1 MIPAKLQRLEE
12 KMHTWRIEAVALN
25 AGASLTYLTGLDFHL
40 MERPVVLLH
49 RIGGTPLLIL
59 PELEAAKLDHLD
71 YPIDTCFY
79 SDIPD
84 RQPQV
89 FKQAITSLH
98 LLETRIGI
106 EPGQLRLLEYQLL
119 RTVLPES
126 AFIDGSGVLSALRSI
141 KDAEELTLLEKAVA
155 IAERA
160 LQATL
165 LQVRIGTSEYEFASE
180 LVMQLLRHGSQT
192 NLPFAPI
199 VASGPNGAN
208 PHALPGERRL
218 TPGDLLVVD
227 WGARWHGYAADLTRT
242 FGVGQVDRQEQ
253 EIHAIVRRANRAG
266 RTAGR
271 PEFPCA
277 MIDEAART
285 VIEKAG
291 YGDHFTHRTGHGI
304 GLECHEPPYIHAD
317 NQQLLQPGMTF
328 TVEPGIYLRNQ
339 NGVRIED
346 DVVITDG
353 GCRSLSSFSRELIY
367 IS

>member
-12 KMHTWRIEAVALN
+12 NLQTWRIEAVALN

-49 RIGGTPLLIL
+49 RIGTTPLLVL

-71 YPIDTCFY
+71 YPIDIYFY
-79 SDIPD
+79 SDNPE
-84 RQPQV
+84 QWQQV
-89 FKQAITSLH
+89 FKQAITSLQ
-98 LLETRIGI
+98 LAETQIGI

-119 RTVLPES
+119 RAVLPES
-126 AFIDGSGVLSALRSI
+126 AFTDGSAVLSALRSI
-141 KDAEELTLLEKAVA
+141 KDAEELSLLEKAVT

-165 LQVRIGTSEYEFASE
+165 LQARVGISEYEFASE
-180 LVMQLLRHGSQT
+180 LVVQLLRHGSQA
-192 NLPFAPI
+192 NLPFTPI

-208 PHALPGERRL
+208 PHARPGVRRL
-218 TPGDLLVVD
+218 TSGDLLVVD
-227 WGARWHGYAADLTRT
+227 WGARWQGYAADLTRT
-242 FGVGQVDRQEQ
+242 FAVGHVAQQEQ
-253 EIHAIVRRANRAG
+253 EIHAIVRRANRVG
-266 RTAGR
+266 RAAGR
-271 PEFPCA
+271 PELTCA
-277 MIDEAART
+277 MVDEATRS
-285 VIEKAG
+285 VIKEAG
-291 YGDHFTHRTGHGI
+291 YGAHFTHRTGHGI
-304 GLECHEPPYIHAD
+304 GLECHESPYIHAD
-317 NQQLLQPGMTF
+317 NRQRLQPGMTF

-346 DVVITDG
+346 NVVITEN

>member
-1 MIPAKLQRLEE
+1 MIPAKLRRLEE
-12 KMHTWRIEAVALN
+12 KLHTWRIEAVALN
-25 AGASLTYLTGLDFHL
+25 AGASLTYLTGLDFHV

-49 RIGGTPLLIL
+49 RIGSTPLLIL
-59 PELEAAKLDHLD
+59 PELEAARLDHLD
-71 YPIDTCFY
+71 YPIDACFY
-79 SDIPD
+79 SENPD
-84 RQPQV
+84 QWPQV
-89 FKQAITSLH
+89 FKEAVASLQLIETS
-98 LLETRIGI
+98 IGI

-119 RTVLPES
+119 RTGLPES
-126 AFIDGSGVLSALRSI
+126 AFTDGSAVLSALRSI
-141 KDAEELTLLEKAVA
+141 KDAEELALLEKAVD

-165 LQVRIGTSEYEFASE
+165 LQVRIGISEYEFAEE
-180 LVMQLLRHGSQT
+180 LVVQLLRHGSHA
-192 NLPFAPI
+192 NLPFTPI

-208 PHALPGERRL
+208 PHARPGERRL
-218 TPGDLLVVD
+218 ASGDLLVVD

-253 EIHAIVRRANRAG
+253 EMYAIVRRANCAG
-266 RTAGR
+266 RLAGR

-277 MIDEAART
+277 AIDKAARA
-285 VIEKAG
+285 VIEEAG
-291 YGDHFTHRTGHGI
+291 YGARFTHRTGHGI

-317 NQQLLQPGMTF
+317 NQHLLQPGMTF
-328 TVEPGIYLRNQ
+328 TVEPGIYLPSR

-353 GCRSLSSFSRELIY
+353 GCRSLSSFSRELIF

>member
-12 KMHTWRIEAVALN
+12 KLQTWRIEAVALN

-49 RIGGTPLLIL
+49 RVGSTPLLIL

-79 SDIPD
+79 SDNPD
-84 RQPQV
+84 QWPQV
-89 FKQAITSLH
+89 FKQAIASLH
-98 LLETRIGI
+98 LLETQIGI
-106 EPGQLRLLEYQLL
+106 EPGQLRLLEYHLL
-119 RTVLPES
+119 RTVLSES
-126 AFIDGSGVLSALRSI
+126 AFTDGSGILAALRSI
-141 KDAEELTLLEKAVA
+141 KDAEELALLEKAVA

-165 LQVRIGTSEYEFASE
+165 LQARVGISEYEFASE
-180 LVMQLLRHGSQT
+180 LVMQLLRHGSET
-192 NLPFAPI
+192 NLPFTPI
-199 VASGPNGAN
+199 VASGPNGAT
-208 PHALPGERRL
+208 PHARPGERRL
-218 TPGDLLVVD
+218 TSGDLLVVD

-242 FGVGQVDRQEQ
+242 FGVGHVAQQEQ
-253 EIHAIVRRANRAG
+253 EIHAIVRQANRAG

-271 PEFPCA
+271 PELTCA
-277 MIDEAART
+277 MIDEATRS
-285 VIEKAG
+285 VIKEAG
-291 YGDHFTHRTGHGI
+291 YGAHFTHRTGHGI
-304 GLECHEPPYIHAD
+304 GLECHESPYIHAG

-328 TVEPGIYLRNQ
+328 TVEPGIYLHNQ

-346 DVVITDG
+346 DVVITES